1 MIEIFESER
10 RLQLNDLL
18 KDVAFDCWDFVMYLI
33 ANENLSN
40 IGLMSSMSIRVPVA
54 ILIIS

>member
-10 RLQLNDLL
+10 RLQLKDLL
-18 KDVAFDCWDFVMYLI
+18 KDMAFDCCDFVMYLI